1 MNTEDININLEKIH
15 ALHSSLNE
23 TNPQTFIIF
32 LETYRNSLNPA
43 QIAWIDNRI
52 DQLTERTSSTIAL
65 TMNNIDIAM
74 AMTPL
79 SEKSCDQGV
88 QVIRGD
94 S

>member
-15 ALHSSLNE
+15 AIHSSLNE

-65 TMNNIDIAM
+65 TMNNIDIAL
-74 AMTPL
+74 AMSPL
-79 SEKSCDQGV
+79 FEKSCEQGM
-88 QVIRGD
+88 QIIRGD

>member
-15 ALHSSLNE
+15 AIHSSLNE

-65 TMNNIDIAM
+65 TMNNLDIAM
-74 AMTPL
+74 AMSPL
-79 SEKSCDQGV
+79 FEKSCEQGM
-88 QVIRGD
+88 QIIRGD

>member
-1 MNTEDININLEKIH
+1 MNSEEITINLEKIH

-32 LETYRNSLNPA
+32 LETYKDTLTPA
-43 QIAWIDNRI
+43 QIAWLDRRI
-52 DQLTERTSSTIAL
+52 DDLNEKTLSSIAL
-65 TMNNIDIAM
+65 TMNNIDIGL

-79 SEKSCDQGV
+79 LEKSTDRGV
-88 QVIRGD
+88 QAIRGD